1 MVPPIWY
8 ILHTSYILHTYIL
21 HTYIYT
27 YYIHTFILHT
37 YMYIHTY
44 IHTYILHTYYI
55 HTYTHTL
62 GRGPNSELRKRMTI
76 MTMTEEMN
84 PTSCVFPPVASWST
98 VRLSAPA
105 VGKLPKKAPPRF
117 ITP

>member
-1 MVPPIWY
+1 M
-8 ILHTSYILHTYIL
+8 HA
-21 HTYIYT
+21 
-27 YYIHTFILHT
+27 YIHTHAHT
-37 YMYIHTY
+37 HT
-44 IHTYILHTYYI
+44 HTHTRTHACTHACT
-55 HTYTHTL
+55 HTHTHTHTHTL

-105 VGKLPKKAPPRF
+105 VGKLPKNAPPKF

>member
-1 MVPPIWY
+1 MY
-8 ILHTSYILHTYIL
+8 IHTYYILHTY
-21 HTYIYT
+21 TYI
-27 YYIHTFILHT
+27 L
-37 YMYIHTY
+37 
-44 IHTYILHTYYI
+44 HTYILHTYYI
-55 HTYTHTL
+55 HTYIHTTYIHTYILHTL